1 MPQLVPSPPVSL
13 KAIAD
18 LVSGRLVGAGL
29 VHVTGVAGLQEAG
42 ELDLSYISA
51 DRYIQAASASRAGAL
66 VVHREIA
73 ELQRPQIVTGNPS
86 YAFARIVQRFFVAAP
101 QRRGIAQGIVKGEGG
116 TIGDEPSIWP
126 GVILGDRVTIGHRVT
141 LYPGVFLGDDVVIGD
156 DTVLYPNV
164 TVREWCRIGSR
175 VIVHSGTVIG
185 SDGFGYVQ
193 HEGRHVKIPQIG
205 VVVIEDDVELG
216 ANVTVDRATFGQT
229 LIKRGAKVDNL
240 VQIAHNVTVGEH
252 SILVAQVGI
261 AGSTTLGHH
270 VVLGGQVGITDHVSI
285 GDGAIVAAKGGVTKD
300 VPAGKVVSGYPAIPH
315 DQALRAAVV
324 FARLP
329 EIRRQ
334 LIDLEKKVEGLEVA
348 VKQAQAVK
356 KTSVTRR
363 PHRRGAK
370 RSRQK

>member
-1 MPQLVPSPPVSL
+1 MPQLAPSSPVSL

-29 VHVTGVAGLQEAG
+29 LHVTGVAGLQEAG
-42 ELDLSYISA
+42 EQDLSYISA
-51 DRYIQAASASRAGAL
+51 DRYIPVAAGSRAGAL

-73 ELQRPQIVTGNPS
+73 ELRRPQIVTGHPS

-101 QRRGIAQGIVKGEGG
+101 QRRGIAQGMVRGEGCA
-116 TIGDEPSIWP
+116 IGDEPSIWP
-126 GVILGDRVTIGHRVT
+126 GVTLGDRVTIGHRVT

-164 TVREWCRIGSR
+164 TVHERCRMGSR
-175 VIVHSGTVIG
+175 VIVHSGAVIG

-193 HEGRHVKIPQIG
+193 YEGRHVKIPQVGI
-205 VVVIEDDVELG
+205 VVIEDDVELG
-216 ANVTVDRATFGQT
+216 ANVAVDRATFGRT
-229 LIKRGAKVDNL
+229 VIKRGAKVDNL

-270 VVLGGQVGITDHVSI
+270 VVLGGQVGVTDHVSI
-285 GDGAIVAAKGGVTKD
+285 GDGAMVAAKGGVTKD
-300 VPAGKVVSGYPAIPH
+300 VPEGKVVSGYPAIPH
-315 DQALRAAVV
+315 EQALRAAVV

-334 LIDLEKKVEGLEVA
+334 LIDLGKKVEGLEAA
-348 VKQAQAVK
+348 VTQAPMIK
-356 KTSVTRR
+356 KTSTTRR
-363 PHRRGAK
+363 PYRRGAK